1 MGKLNKV
8 IDLIVFYFTSTA
20 LILLVLICFAQV
32 VARYVVG
39 ASYSW
44 AEEVSIC
51 LMLWAT
57 WAGACYAI
65 KQGSHLYIP
74 LLPDKLSPKGKLI
87 LQSVMGV
94 FIIAFLCIII
104 FTSRTIIDG
113 LTNATFI
120 SLPNVPLN
128 IMYYSVPVGC
138 TFMIYYIIRMAVTD
152 WKILHDQGKRE
163 V

>member
-1 MGKLNKV
+1 MGRLNKA
-8 IDLIVFYFTSTA
+8 IDLIVFYFASTA

-39 ASYSW
+39 ASYAW
-44 AEEVSIC
+44 AEEVSVC

-65 KQGSHLYIP
+65 KQGSHLQIP
-74 LLPDKLSPKGKLI
+74 LLPDSLSAKGKLI

-94 FIIAFLCIII
+94 FIVAFLCIVT

-138 TFMIYYIIRMAVTD
+138 IFMIYYIIRMAVTG
-152 WKILHDQGKRE
+152 WKILHDQGKRG